1 MQGTKGVINMKIVG
15 SNQNMIQPNKQPMTG
30 KSREGEY
37 KNGERGQREIAEW
50 KFEYDS
56 AGYKQQKISIS
67 PG

>member
-37 KNGERGQREIAEW
+37 KKRGERTTGNCRMEI
-50 KFEYDS
+50 
-56 AGYKQQKISIS
+56 
-67 PG
+67 